1 MNHLFAE
8 FEMQRYDLIKKT
20 DHIFVSNLINHSKK
34 HCYLCSMQKFWY
46 GNSTRLGMIGGGQL
60 GRMFI
65 QEAINFDVQVH
76 VLDPDTNAPCK
87 HIAQSFTQGSLTDY
101 DTLYNFGL
109 DKDILTVEIE
119 NVNIEALEALEKL
132 GKKVFPQPRV
142 LKIIK
147 DKGLQK
153 QFYAEHSIP
162 TAEFVLIESSD
173 QLTQHVDFMPFMQKM
188 RTGGYDGKGVQAI
201 RTEADLNK
209 AFEVPSVLEKMIPF
223 VKELSVIVARNESNE
238 MIVYPAVECE
248 FSEEANLVEFL
259 FAPANISAEIEN
271 KAADLAKLVIQKLD
285 MVGILAVELF
295 LTEEGELLVNEI
307 APRPHNSGHH
317 TIECNV
323 TSQFEQHMR
332 SIFNLKLGSTDI
344 LQAGAMINLLG
355 EKGFEGPVY
364 YEGLEEFIGYPGVH
378 PHIYGKAQTKPFRK
392 MGHVTI
398 AGKSLEEVKE
408 VAHKVKK
415 GIRVLSI

>member
-1 MNHLFAE
+1 
-8 FEMQRYDLIKKT
+8 
-20 DHIFVSNLINHSKK
+20 
-34 HCYLCSMQKFWY
+34 MQKFWY

-209 AFEVPSVLEKMIPF
+209 AFEFPSVLEKMIPF

-364 YEGLEEFIGYPGVH
+364 YEGLEEFIGCPGVH